1 MVNFL
6 TLNGSIRK
14 DLGSANTRRLRR
26 EDRIPAVIYGNN
38 GNENI
43 YLSIL
48 KKEFDKEYLKTNV
61 QLKPIE
67 LNLDGKKFKVLV
79 YQIDIDPVSD
89 MPRHV
94 DFINIEGRK
103 ELKVC
108 IPVNYLGRDKAPG
121 IKKGGF
127 LNVLKRKIECFCTL
141 ENIPES
147 IDIDVSKMHIGSKVK
162 INDITLPSNI
172 KATNK
177 SNFDICSI
185 TGRGKSIEEEEA
197 AAAAAAAAAATAT
210 ATPGATPGAT
220 TAIPAAGA
228 TTAPAKAAEPA
239 KK

>member
-26 EDRIPAVIYGNN
+26 EEKIPAVIYGNN
-38 GNENI
+38 GSENI
-43 YLSIL
+43 YFSVLR
-48 KKEFDKEYLKTNV
+48 KEFDKEYLKSNI

-67 LNLDGKKFKVLV
+67 LNLDGKKYKVLV
-79 YQIDIDPVSD
+79 YQIDLDPITD

-94 DFINIEGRK
+94 DFVNVEGKK

-108 IPVNYLGRDKAPG
+108 IPVNYVGTDKAPG

-127 LNVLKRKIECFCTL
+127 LNILKRKIECFCTL
-141 ENIPES
+141 ENIPSS
-147 IDIDVSKMHIGSKVK
+147 IEVDVSKMHIGSKVK
-162 INDITLPSNI
+162 INDITLPHNI
-172 KATNK
+172 KATQK

-185 TGRGKSIEEEEA
+185 TGRGKSTEEEA
-197 AAAAAAAAAATAT
+197 AATAAAATAAAAATTAT
-210 ATPGATPGAT
+210 AGATGAT
-220 TAIPAAGA
+220 TPAAK
-228 TTAPAKAAEPA
+228 TTAEPA

>member
-6 TLNGSIRK
+6 TLDGSIRK

-26 EDRIPAVIYGNN
+26 EGRTPAVIYGNGN
-38 GNENI
+38 NENV
-43 YLSIL
+43 YLSVL
-48 KKEFDKEYLKTNV
+48 KRDFDKEYLKTNI

-67 LNLDGKKFKVLV
+67 LNIDGKKYKVLV
-79 YQIDIDPVSD
+79 YQIDLDPISD

-94 DFINIEGRK
+94 DFINVEGKK
-103 ELKVC
+103 ELRVC
-108 IPVNYLGRDKAPG
+108 IPVNFLGREKAPG

-127 LNVLKRKIECFCTL
+127 LNILKRKIECFCTL
-141 ENIPES
+141 ENIPDS
-147 IDIDVSKMHIGSKVK
+147 IDIDVSKMHIGTKIK

-185 TGRGKSIEEEEA
+185 TGRGKSIEEET
-197 AAAAAAAAAATAT
+197 AAAAAAATTAAT
-210 ATPGATPGAT
+210 ATPGAAGATTPGAT
-220 TAIPAAGA
+220 TAQ
-228 TTAPAKAAEPA
+228 AKTAEPA